1 MSYTLEPAP
10 VRAPEFSGPLT
21 EWLIEVIPQE
31 AGSVHK
37 SYGLVPAEDYEQ
49 EMWVKALDRRDSFEE
64 LIAQLDYGKARQRLK
79 EAAWGLVRE
88 DERYRRAVKAASA
101 GYRAVDEQF
110 YTNGVL
116 KVLLPFYLDGGVTSR
131 PPQGREQPKVSGGGG
146 SSDYLAMMLD
156 IDYGM
161 GKVKPYHAAI
171 LRRYFNPPARPS
183 GYKNHNEIAGALG
196 IEPEALRH
204 RRDRA
209 LKALQRKLGGRSPW
223 TRKSLEYQDTR
234 ESA

>member
-1 MSYTLEPAP
+1 MTTL
-10 VRAPEFSGPLT
+10 SGPLT
-21 EWLIEVIPQE
+21 EWLSEVIPQE

-49 EMWVKALDRRDSFEE
+49 EMWIKALERRDSFEE
-64 LIAQLDYGKARQRLK
+64 LIGEADYGKARKRLK
-79 EAAWGLVRE
+79 EAAWRLVRD
-88 DERYRRAVKAASA
+88 DERYRRAQKAVSE

-110 YTNGVL
+110 YTSGVL
-116 KVLLPFYLDGGVTSR
+116 RMLLPFYLDGGVTSR

-156 IDYGM
+156 IDMAM

-183 GYKNHNEIAGALG
+183 GYRNHNEIAGALG
-196 IEPEALRH
+196 LEPRALEGRIY
-204 RRDRA
+204 RA
-209 LKALQRKLGGRSPW
+209 LKALQRQLGGHSPW